1 MYVLIAK
8 YNSRPRFVLQDMGVV
23 RQRDIYDWL
32 ERDIPAPTVK
42 KNGKGV

>member
-23 RQRDIYDWL
+23 SQRDIYDRL
-32 ERDIPAPTVK
+32 ERDISALTVK
-42 KNGKGV
+42 NFGIGI

>member
-23 RQRDIYDWL
+23 SQRDIYDWL
-32 ERDIPAPTVK
+32 ERDIPALTVK
-42 KNGKGV
+42 KNG